1 MTAFIVAPADAD
13 DSGDDIYD
21 RLRRRLPPPPSPPPA
36 RTMIFRRRRTAA
48 PISTASEDRRS
59 LGVVDSILSSI
70 VAYSKRMRALL
81 TKRFLLMHA
90 EGGGRILFTR
100 SFTKCPTHDELYCL
114 V

>member
-21 RLRRRLPPPPSPPPA
+21 RLRRRLPPQPPPPA
-36 RTMIFRRRRTAA
+36 RTMIFRRRRTVA

-81 TKRFLLMHA
+81 TKRFVLMHA
-90 EGGGRILFTR
+90 EGGRILFTR
-100 SFTKCPTHDELYCL
+100 SFTLLKL
-114 V
+114 